1 MKFSKVTVRKKKLT
15 KGRISLY
22 LDFYPPI
29 IHPETGLE
37 TRREFLNLHFK
48 DRPRTEEESTQK
60 EKSIGLAD
68 AIRVTRE
75 TQLRDGQSGLNV
87 LKGRE
92 SFISYFQSYLSK
104 QKGSTANGYTQTLR
118 HFKDFI
124 KVGEISFDSVTPTL
138 LDDFRHYLQNTA
150 RMRTDGRTGGLS
162 HNTTATYMNKIL
174 AVCRKA
180 YVDGLMVDVL
190 PKVKRVK
197 TEPSLRDFLQ
207 LDELQALAKTECDP
221 PTLKRAALFSAL
233 TGLRFSDIAKMK
245 WREVQPSPAGYTIQ
259 FKIQKTRDVTSIP
272 ISDKAVQ
279 LLGSI
284 GDPDALVFPHLV
296 YSHWLN
302 GRLREWTL
310 AAGISKKITFHAF
323 RHTYA
328 TLQISA
334 GTDIYTVSK
343 MLGHKDIATT
353 EIYAKLV
360 DAKKRETVN
369 RIDIDL

>member
-1 MKFSKVTVRKKKLT
+1 
-15 KGRISLY
+15 
-22 LDFYPPI
+22 
-29 IHPETGLE
+29 
-37 TRREFLNLHFK
+37 
-48 DRPRTEEESTQK
+48 
-60 EKSIGLAD
+60 
-68 AIRVTRE
+68 
-75 TQLRDGQSGLNV
+75 
-87 LKGRE
+87 
-92 SFISYFQSYLSK
+92 
-104 QKGSTANGYTQTLR
+104 
-118 HFKDFI
+118 
-124 KVGEISFDSVTPTL
+124 
-138 LDDFRHYLQNTA
+138 
-150 RMRTDGRTGGLS
+150 
-162 HNTTATYMNKIL
+162 MNKIL
-174 AVCRKA
+174 AVCKKA
-180 YVDGLMVDVL
+180 FVDELMPDVL

-197 TEPSLRDFLQ
+197 PEPSVRGFLQ
-207 LDELQALAKTECDP
+207 LDELQRLAKTECDP

-233 TGLRFSDIAKMK
+233 TGMRFCDIAKMR
-245 WREVQPSPAGYTIQ
+245 WNEVQPSPEGYTVH
-259 FKIQKTRDVTSIP
+259 FRIQKTKSATSIP
-272 ISDKAVQ
+272 ISDKAIE

-296 YSHWLN
+296 YSSWLN

-310 AAGISKKITFHAF
+310 AAGIIKKIRFHEF